1 MRNEEL
7 EQIVREELEELVI
20 EVLEKQDRIIP
31 IIGDECF
38 IGLVDNN
45 NESSF
50 VPLQQWITEE
60 LLGSHSSYEVKQK
73 IASQGYHG
81 LDLLFDEYE
90 RISPR
95 RKGFLHFKNKIS
107 FIIDEGINNS
117 RLRIRSDVKDF
128 LCAGNFDVIVT
139 TCPYNILQKE
149 LNMEGKNYNVFSF
162 APHKV
167 LTNGS
172 RSEAT
177 LELPA
182 IYQLFGNYRNEFV
195 SGEGTLLKFLHYLNQ
210 TDTEKGYGASQ
221 LVKYIKDKGLDNKG
235 LGLLMPIGC
244 NNLPNW
250 IFRFLW
256 YPFCLDRLNGHDSDN
271 QGGVWHKYS
280 NDESFYSFLDKY
292 NFRTFSESTDFLNSE
307 DIDGDPVLKRL
318 TKEFL
323 LKADKV
329 QNYISSE
336 LQVQHL
342 QDGERDIFVSYA
354 SEDLEL
360 AQKVYDILTIRC
372 SQKVWMDR
380 RGRIQ
385 PGDEYWDA
393 IQHGIEHSQRYLFL
407 ITEEYLRKAIGKNYI
422 DDTGIPGQTGVY
434 KEIDLI
440 RHHILNKRKDGQ
452 KGNIIPLIVE
462 GTTVTYTDIN
472 KMVHQNEPLCNALLE
487 KLPYFEEYALMQTHD
502 LFKQVEGILCND
514 SNIDE
519 RLTNIFNDNNQ

>member
-1 MRNEEL
+1 MK
-7 EQIVREELEELVI
+7 V
-20 EVLEKQDRIIP
+20 
-31 IIGDECF
+31 F
-38 IGLVDNN
+38 I
-45 NESSF
+45 
-50 VPLQQWITEE
+50 
-60 LLGSHSSYEVKQK
+60 
-73 IASQGYHG
+73 
-81 LDLLFDEYE
+81 
-90 RISPR
+90 
-95 RKGFLHFKNKIS
+95 HF
-107 FIIDEGINNS
+107 
-117 RLRIRSDVKDF
+117 
-128 LCAGNFDVIVT
+128 
-139 TCPYNILQKE
+139 Q
-149 LNMEGKNYNVFSF
+149 
-162 APHKV
+162 
-167 LTNGS
+167 
-172 RSEAT
+172 
-177 LELPA
+177 
-182 IYQLFGNYRNEFV
+182 
-195 SGEGTLLKFLHYLNQ
+195 
-210 TDTEKGYGASQ
+210 
-221 LVKYIKDKGLDNKG
+221 
-235 LGLLMPIGC
+235 
-244 NNLPNW
+244 
-250 IFRFLW
+250 
-256 YPFCLDRLNGHDSDN
+256 
-271 QGGVWHKYS
+271 
-280 NDESFYSFLDKY
+280 
-292 NFRTFSESTDFLNSE
+292 NSE

-342 QDGERDIFVSYA
+342 QDGEWDIFVSYA

-487 KLPYFEEYALMQTHD
+487 K
-502 LFKQVEGILCND
+502 
-514 SNIDE
+514 
-519 RLTNIFNDNNQ
+519 